1 MLQNVKPLS
10 CVFDCEW
17 KKSRICQISGLLFLL
32 HLLWCSMEE
41 GFFKGIFQATLLRIF
56 FFLEKRD
63 CAGITCYSLNPIS
76 CISAVQPLGLEPT
89 SPALQ
94 HISWTE
100 KYSSRS
106 DPPMSLHCSGIH
118 VSWNR
123 IGMNTTLLLI
133 EYECSLLGV
142 CSLPKFSSMLNVRRS
157 VGIVSL
163 LSARVPAPVRQPS
176 CCSALPYT

>member
-1 MLQNVKPLS
+1 MGCFKIVKPLS

-17 KKSRICQISGLLFLL
+17 KKSQICQISGSLFLL

-41 GFFKGIFQATLLRIF
+41 GFLKSIFQATLLRIF
-56 FFLEKRD
+56 LEKQD

-89 SPALQ
+89 SPALE

-106 DPPMSLHCSGIH
+106 DPPMSF
-118 VSWNR
+118 
-123 IGMNTTLLLI
+123 TLLWHSRVVKQNWDEYNVAVDRTWVLLAWCVLI
-133 EYECSLLGV
+133 TQVQQRAEC
-142 CSLPKFSSMLNVRRS
+142 
-157 VGIVSL
+157 
-163 LSARVPAPVRQPS
+163 
-176 CCSALPYT
+176 